1 MVDKASNEIR
11 KQVLDSIG
19 GKPVDVNEM
28 KSLLDLKVDKADF
41 NKYNSIKANRNE
53 FKGITSSIEIIQKQ
67 MKNMIIILLDYM
79 DTWIPEKNITQ
90 ITKAK
95 QTKLN
100 IDQMIAIYNWIKS
113 FENQFDSTFAFKST
127 SDLML
132 DDSKEINSLSPYA
145 NSFIN
150 FTSTV
155 KLRSFSPDVLANSK
169 EIKRNRKFG
178 MNRNHIY
185 EDKNALNI
193 STWTPTPSYVM
204 KMK

>member
-79 DTWIPEKNITQ
+79 DT
-90 ITKAK
+90 
-95 QTKLN
+95 
-100 IDQMIAIYNWIKS
+100 
-113 FENQFDSTFAFKST
+113 
-127 SDLML
+127 
-132 DDSKEINSLSPYA
+132 
-145 NSFIN
+145 
-150 FTSTV
+150 
-155 KLRSFSPDVLANSK
+155 
-169 EIKRNRKFG
+169 
-178 MNRNHIY
+178 
-185 EDKNALNI
+185 
-193 STWTPTPSYVM
+193 
-204 KMK
+204 